1 MLSVTSLDYNHD
13 NIPEIVICTQKGVYI
28 YTISKDYIIQ
38 LLSANKEFV
47 EWVNALAE
55 CSFVE
60 TNAYLSLSNYIQF
73 EYE

>member
-73 EYE
+73 EDE

>member
-60 TNAYLSLSNYIQF
+60 INAYLSLSNYIQF
-73 EYE
+73 EDE